1 MESPNR
7 PNNADPLLF
16 RYVATAEESNQPSV
30 NVVLSVQGAL
40 IGGQIISAALYPAKG
55 LWYDALSTAATLRS
69 VKPEDETLKADWL
82 SLLRSVGL
90 ETIAAEPLA
99 K

>member
-30 NVVLSVQGAL
+30 TLVLSVQGAL
-40 IGGQIISAALYPAKG
+40 IGGQIISAALYAE
-55 LWYDALSTAATLRS
+55 ALKPGANVKDAATVFALLQPDILAERGRS
-69 VKPEDETLKADWL
+69 IVIQSTVRKG
-82 SLLRSVGL
+82 VY
-90 ETIAAEPLA
+90 
-99 K
+99 